1 MKIVINI
8 PNIKMKVRPWF
19 DKMVQSLTYDP
30 DENPEKQMEQVKPV
44 PHQKTKEQIPPNMP
58 ENETENL
65 FIPKRKSTAQNATK
79 IQVQTE
85 DLHLISTAL
94 IRYKKHLEQ
103 NKQLEKAQRVG
114 ELDQMFY
121 EVITQKSASNATS
134 RVKTNRRQEQVAQ
147 VG

>member
-8 PNIKMKVRPWF
+8 PNIKMKVRPWL

-30 DENPEKQMEQVKPV
+30 DENPENQEKALKQEPPKEP
-44 PHQKTKEQIPPNMP
+44 KEQIRHNTSKNEA
-58 ENETENL
+58 ENV
-65 FIPKRKSTAQNATK
+65 FIPKRKSVAQQATK

-94 IRYKKHLEQ
+94 IRYKKHLTQ

-114 ELDQMFY
+114 ELDQLFY
-121 EVITQKSASNATS
+121 EVITQKSSSNTS
-134 RVKTNRRQEQVAQ
+134 NVSHRPEQVAQ

>member
-8 PNIKMKVRPWF
+8 PDIKMKVRPWF
-19 DKMVQSLTYDP
+19 DKIVQSLTYDP
-30 DENPEKQMEQVKPV
+30 DEVPKKAEEQASVQAMKDTKTEV
-44 PHQKTKEQIPPNMP
+44 PQHMSDNEI
-58 ENETENL
+58 ENV
-65 FIPKRKSTAQNATK
+65 FIPKRKGVAQQATK

-94 IRYKKHLEQ
+94 IRYKKHLTQ

-114 ELDQMFY
+114 ELDQLFY
-121 EVITQKSASNATS
+121 EVITQKSSEGTS
-134 RVKTNRRQEQVAQ
+134 KVRTGLHKEQVAQ